1 MTPLV
6 SRALAEAGLLEALE
20 ARAAGDIAR
29 LEALR
34 PVLER
39 SDWLL
44 LGALA
49 DEVRD
54 REVGRD
60 VRVFANVPLD
70 ASPVAVDLTG
80 EPEDGG
86 IPFLRRVALA
96 RVYGPAGARVRVG
109 WDGLGM
115 EFAQITLAFGA
126 SELFG
131 AIRFKDGELVTVDAL
146 LGHGKRS
153 KLEPAQ
159 QVKRR
164 EVARFLARAGR
175 RALFAGEG
183 GTVDEYTDELAPA
196 DAAAEPPALRPEI
209 TLP

>member
-6 SRALAEAGLLEALE
+6 SRALSEAGLLEVLE
-20 ARAAGDIAR
+20 ARTAGDAAR

-34 PVLER
+34 PRVEDA
-39 SDWLL
+39 DWLL
-44 LGALA
+44 VGALA
-49 DEVRD
+49 DAIRD
-54 REVGRD
+54 AEVGRD
-60 VRVFANVPLD
+60 VRVFANVARD
-70 ASPVAVDLTG
+70 AEANAIDLTG
-80 EPEDGG
+80 EPSGGG

-96 RVYGPAGARVRVG
+96 RIYGPRAARVRVG

-115 EFAQITLAFGA
+115 EFAQLTVAFGA

-159 QVKRR
+159 VVKRR

-183 GTVDEYTDELAPA
+183 GTFEEYTDELVPA
-196 DAAAEPPALRPEI
+196 EAAAEPPAPRLEI
-209 TLP
+209 PQP

>member
-20 ARAAGDIAR
+20 AREAGDRAR

-34 PVLER
+34 PRLEGA
-39 SDWLL
+39 DWLL

-49 DEVRD
+49 NEIRE

-60 VRVFANVPLD
+60 VKVFANVTPD
-70 ASPVAVDLTG
+70 ASTEAQDFQGALA
-80 EPEDGG
+80 DGG
-86 IPFLRRVALA
+86 IPFLRAVALA
-96 RVYGPAGARVRVG
+96 RIFAAKGARIRVG

-115 EFAQITLAFGA
+115 EFAQVTLAFGA

-131 AIRFKDGELVTVDAL
+131 AVRFKDGELVTVDAL

-153 KLEPAQ
+153 RLEPAQ
-159 QVKRR
+159 LVKRR
-164 EVARFLARAGR
+164 EVARFLTRAGR
-175 RALFAGEG
+175 RALFATGEG
-183 GTVDEYTDELAPA
+183 TFEEYTEELAQP
-196 DAAAEPPALRPEI
+196 EGTTPSTTEIALP
-209 TLP
+209 

>member
-20 ARAAGDIAR
+20 ARAAGDAPRLDALRPR
-29 LEALR
+29 LEAA
-34 PVLER
+34 
-39 SDWLL
+39 DWLL

-49 DEVRD
+49 DAVRA

-60 VRVFANVPLD
+60 VRVFANVALD
-70 ASPVAVDLTG
+70 PSPHAIDLTG
-80 EPEDGG
+80 EPTDGG

-96 RVYGPAGARVRVG
+96 RIYGPASARVRVG

-115 EFAQITLAFGA
+115 EFAQLTVAFGA

-131 AIRFKDGELVTVDAL
+131 AVRFKDGELVTVDAL

-164 EVARFLARAGR
+164 EIARFLTRAGR
-175 RALFAGEG
+175 RPLFAAEG
-183 GTVDEYTDELAPA
+183 GTFDEYTEELAPA
-196 DAAAEPPALRPEI
+196 DPAAEPPAPRLEASRP
-209 TLP
+209 